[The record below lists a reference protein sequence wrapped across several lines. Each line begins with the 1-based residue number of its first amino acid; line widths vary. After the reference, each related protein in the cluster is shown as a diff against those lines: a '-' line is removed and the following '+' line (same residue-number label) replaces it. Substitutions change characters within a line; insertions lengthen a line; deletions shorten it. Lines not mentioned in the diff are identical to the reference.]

1 MRGWKICQRSLS
13 LKALQIAF
21 ENNKRTVAYVK
32 GILRGWHG
40 KGFTKVCEVEA
51 DTAKFR
57 KKDSSVSTGET
68 EEFLARCEEWEK
80 NAPSEEELQRFLAE
94 ARVASMSIQNVEA
107 EKTVLGSLL
116 LDGELIKE
124 CRLTEQYFS
133 MPVHKSIFQLMR
145 KMEGEGQPI
154 DLVTFT
160 SRLDPNFLKGIGGM
174 EYFIGLM
181 DGVPTTSN
189 FSYYEGLVRGA
200 WKMYQAGVL
209 GHKMGE
215 RLIAEKSE
223 KVIGETITALC
234 ELEEKDSVCE
244 FDLKDALVDLY
255 EELHQDVKEITG
267 IETGYT
273 SLNKM
278 TCGLQEGDF
287 VVLGARPSMGK
298 TAFALNV
305 GLHAAKSGAAVGLFS
320 LEMSSKQLLKRMA
333 SCVGEVSGGRLKNPK
348 HRFAM
353 EDWEKVSKAFAE
365 IGELPFEIY
374 DNAGVTV
381 QDIWMQTRKL
391 KRKHGDKKILIIVD
405 YLQLITG
412 DPKHKGNRFQ
422 EISEISRKLKLLA
435 RELNVCVVA
444 LSQLSRSV
452 ESRQDVVRFY
462 QI

>member
-1 MRGWKICQRSLS
+1 MRRLRKSCG
-13 LKALQIAF
+13 AF
-21 ENNKRTVAYVK
+21 S
-32 GILRGWHG
+32 G
-40 KGFTKVCEVEA
+40 
-51 DTAKFR
+51 
-57 KKDSSVSTGET
+57 
-68 EEFLARCEEWEK
+68 
-80 NAPSEEELQRFLAE
+80 

-145 KMEGEGQPI
+145 KMEDEGQAI

-160 SRLDPNFLKGIGGM
+160 SRVIEVFEGDRGM

-181 DGVPTTSN
+181 DGVPTTAN

-244 FDLKDALVDLY
+244 FDLKDALVGLY

-305 GLHAAKSGAAVGLFS
+305 GLHAA
-320 LEMSSKQLLKRMA
+320 
-333 SCVGEVSGGRLKNPK
+333 
-348 HRFAM
+348 
-353 EDWEKVSKAFAE
+353 
-365 IGELPFEIY
+365 
-374 DNAGVTV
+374 
-381 QDIWMQTRKL
+381 
-391 KRKHGDKKILIIVD
+391 
-405 YLQLITG
+405 
-412 DPKHKGNRFQ
+412 
-422 EISEISRKLKLLA
+422 
-435 RELNVCVVA
+435 
-444 LSQLSRSV
+444 
-452 ESRQDVVRFY
+452 
-462 QI
+462 